1 MSAEPR
7 NCFTCRF
14 RYKSLRPDEWG
25 GYPWRCSAKGGNL
38 TQYFE
43 KHRRLHQVRAP
54 LRDTLENGAGV
65 VLRHAPAA

>member
-25 GYPWRCSAKGGNL
+25 GYPWRCSAKGGIKIGSGQDRECPQNL
-38 TQYFE
+38 WEPKTE
-43 KHRRLHQVRAP
+43 RKSTDA
-54 LRDTLENGAGV
+54 NN
-65 VLRHAPAA
+65 